1 MLLTGCF
8 PILEAT
14 FELKIGLQEQWDLK
28 SRLLVPSDST
38 SVLIDYLNQTFL
50 NNSQF
55 NQFGVNV
62 AIKPLSPDTDGN
74 TPVQLI
80 LSGQGYDSFRQTFGE
95 NSLLVE
101 EKNGLRTLTVAVDI
115 SSWVTTAQTTE
126 LTLRGGKILAHNGTL
141 LNETTVQWIDSYG
154 TMTATMQEPSWLD
167 YLPWVILGGGTLLVL
182 FSGIGLLVLWSKMH
196 KKIMP
201 SAQTRSRVKSTQS
214 FNSSIA
220 PSQTRSKICQQ
231 CGAQIPFRSNF
242 CPMCGAK
249 QS

>member
-1 MLLTGCF
+1 
-8 PILEAT
+8 
-14 FELKIGLQEQWDLK
+14 
-28 SRLLVPSDST
+28 
-38 SVLIDYLNQTFL
+38 
-50 NNSQF
+50 
-55 NQFGVNV
+55 
-62 AIKPLSPDTDGN
+62 
-74 TPVQLI
+74 LI

-196 KKIMP
+196 KKLCQAHKLGHE
-201 SAQTRSRVKSTQS
+201 SK
-214 FNSSIA
+214 A
-220 PSQTRSKICQQ
+220 PNHLIRRLRHLKRDQRFVSNAARKFHFAPIFVLCAEPNNPKALISQGEK
-231 CGAQIPFRSNF
+231 
-242 CPMCGAK
+242 
-249 QS
+249 